1 MSGSIELGTD
11 SILSLRRGG
20 GKGHITAIA
29 LLNNL
34 SYIPKQFSTLATGW
48 FRGVGI
54 RNLWEKEDLNEPN
67 PPGEFTLEEPKTLGP
82 TRTST
87 GWLMMSLCSKMLL
100 QSPS

>member
-1 MSGSIELGTD
+1 MQDIEGSCQLLVKVMSGSIELGTD

-34 SYIPKQFSTLATGW
+34 SYVPKQFSTPATGW

-54 RNLWEKEDLNEPN
+54 KNLWEKEDLKELL
-67 PPGEFTLEEPKTLGP
+67 PPLG
-82 TRTST
+82 
-87 GWLMMSLCSKMLL
+87 LYL
-100 QSPS
+100 